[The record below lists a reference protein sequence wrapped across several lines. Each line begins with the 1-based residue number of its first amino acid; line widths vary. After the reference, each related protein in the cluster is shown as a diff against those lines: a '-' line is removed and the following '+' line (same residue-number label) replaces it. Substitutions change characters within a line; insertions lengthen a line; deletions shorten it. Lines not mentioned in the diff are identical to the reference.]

1 MSKTKQNKTKK
12 EEEDKKKW
20 KKPIMLLWQC
30 KAHGENGD
38 TRFQNIDFSIHKI
51 KAGAVGWE
59 NVTETQAE

>member
-12 EEEDKKKW
+12 EEEDKKNERNQSCYYDNARHMERMVT
-20 KKPIMLLWQC
+20 P
-30 KAHGENGD
+30 
-38 TRFQNIDFSIHKI
+38 RFQNIDFSIHKI